1 MSDGWVV
8 ARWKLFLMGY
18 ELVESEIKQ
27 GEHLCSFYEN
37 KTEQFQI
44 VIPFIVHGLA
54 NKEKCLYIAD
64 ENTVQEVKA
73 GLLMHGVDVEQC
85 LSSGQLTI
93 LTSKQSYL
101 RPGRFILDDMMIQL
115 DSFVNDAEKEG
126 YTGARASGELTWLV
140 SNLTSLDEFLEYE
153 RSLNRVFRNRR
164 VKLLCQYNS
173 KKFFGNV
180 VLGALKTH
188 PRVLIGLDLYKNVY
202 YERTNADR
210 RRKRLRE
217 SWRKKA
223 TRQLADTERPTASA

>member
-1 MSDGWVV
+1 
-8 ARWKLFLMGY
+8 MGY
-18 ELVESEIKQ
+18 ELVEAEIKQ
-27 GEHLCSFYEN
+27 GEHLCSFYAN

-64 ENTVQEVKA
+64 ENTVEEVKA
-73 GLLMHGVDVEQC
+73 GLLIHGVDVEQC

-93 LTSKQSYL
+93 LASKQSYL
-101 RPGRFILDDMMIQL
+101 RPGRFLLEDMMVQL

-140 SNLTSLDEFLEYE
+140 RNLTSLDEFYGYE

-180 VLGALKTH
+180 ILGALKTH

-202 YERTNADR
+202 YERTSADR
-210 RRKRLRE
+210 RRKRIQDTGR
-217 SWRKKA
+217 RKVSM
-223 TRQLADTERPTASA
+223 QLGNIERPEASA